1 MNYINIY
8 DILEVGTFRILEL
21 NQYYP
26 AETQLSRRLISSRL
40 EDTLGYYAISYV
52 WGNQQPTSSILLED
66 RNYLPITKTHF
77 NVIKGLS
84 SSHTSIRL

>member
-52 WGNQQPTSSILLED
+52 WGNQQPTSSILLGCAMGSWVY
-66 RNYLPITKTHF
+66 NPCVHNPTH
-77 NVIKGLS
+77 GLCPS
-84 SSHTSIRL
+84 G